1 MSYMP
6 EIVIAGCVATVITVL
21 VGYWLE
27 DRR

>member
-6 EIVIAGCVATVITVL
+6 EIVIAATIATAVTMV
-21 VGYWLE
+21 VGDWLE